1 MAFASG
7 LGNRDLKE
15 QPGARSSRIRSAK
28 AEGSWILP
36 SSLYDQLVE
45 GNGNAQPLYNV
56 LEHLTSKDTA
66 FQHHPTVGQML
77 GWVAAIITDDKAKFD
92 SFGSFAEKLDM
103 AGVMV
108 SLWLCGHTCPLQDQM
123 FALMKPHVPRLTT
136 TCCNPL

>member
-1 MAFASG
+1 MFAGCMKSDPHFQQVGAMALASR

-28 AEGSWILP
+28 AEGSWILS

-56 LEHLTSKDTA
+56 LEHLASKDTA

-92 SFGSFAEKLDM
+92 SFGSFAEKLGRSHGQLM
-103 AGVMV
+103 A
-108 SLWLCGHTCPLQDQM
+108 LWFGIR
-123 FALMKPHVPRLTT
+123 ALYKIKCLH
-136 TCCNPL
+136 